1 MDKCLQLD
9 FFEETTDLTELHKE
23 LKEMHEENAR
33 VRKRL
38 FATTAELGKLI
49 LKLQL
54 ELDAVKNQ
62 MMMVAK
68 SK

>member
-9 FFEETTDLTELHKE
+9 LFEEVTDITEMKSE
-23 LKEMHEENAR
+23 MKSMHEENAR

-38 FATTAELGKLI
+38 FATTAELGRLI

-62 MMMVAK
+62 IMVVAR

>member
-1 MDKCLQLD
+1 MEKCLQLD
-9 FFEETTDLTELHKE
+9 FFEETSELSELHKE

-54 ELDAVKNQ
+54 DLESVKHQ
-62 MMMVAK
+62 VEVK
-68 SK
+68 K